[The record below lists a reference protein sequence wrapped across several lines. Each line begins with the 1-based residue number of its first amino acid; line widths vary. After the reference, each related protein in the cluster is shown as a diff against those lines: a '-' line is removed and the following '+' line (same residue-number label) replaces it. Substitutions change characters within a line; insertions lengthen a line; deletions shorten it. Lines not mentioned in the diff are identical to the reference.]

1 MKILPKILILMMCMV
16 PLGADELPTITL
28 DEAIAAAAEN
38 NLDLQKAGIALNQAI
53 RKQNSVMTTYMPT
66 FGISGSASTGASF
79 PGSMTTDP
87 ETHLPMER
95 TTTAFNGINFSAGAN
110 ASFTFSGNMITDAES
125 RALQKETASITYRS
139 EYNSTVLGIIS
150 DYWNLA
156 ADDLDVETQRLA
168 LEDAEASYNSA
179 KEMYESG
186 MTTELVFSQA
196 EQQYEAQK
204 LNLMTAENTKAID
217 MIAFRAATG
226 IETDFRTE
234 ELPETVYLSL
244 PSAEELFNE
253 YSGSSIAIQTYTNL
267 LNIRKNAES
276 TYKMTQYVPT
286 LTATV
291 NYNYAG
297 GFDDSWKYSN
307 SSHGLTGSVSVN
319 IPISSYI
326 PGSSAD
332 VNRKDAAD
340 ETRKAALDLE
350 NTKNSY
356 LQGLETMKTTLEQ
369 LQNSIKMY
377 ERMRDLSKKTY
388 DLAQESFDA
397 GLMSADD
404 LSSARNDYLTAEM
417 NLTNLRVTHLTT
429 SANFA
434 DTLGITLEELQEK
447 YAIPSAFEAF
457 MPE

>member
-1 MKILPKILILMMCMV
+1 
-16 PLGADELPTITL
+16 
-28 DEAIAAAAEN
+28 
-38 NLDLQKAGIALNQAI
+38 
-53 RKQNSVMTTYMPT
+53 
-66 FGISGSASTGASF
+66 
-79 PGSMTTDP
+79 
-87 ETHLPMER
+87 
-95 TTTAFNGINFSAGAN
+95 
-110 ASFTFSGNMITDAES
+110 
-125 RALQKETASITYRS
+125 
-139 EYNSTVLGIIS
+139 
-150 DYWNLA
+150 
-156 ADDLDVETQRLA
+156 
-168 LEDAEASYNSA
+168 
-179 KEMYESG
+179 

-417 NLTNLRVTHLTT
+417 NLTDLRVTHLTT

-447 YAIPSAFEAF
+447 YGVPGEERA
-457 MPE
+457 